1 MELKICHMYP
11 DVLNLYGDRG
21 NVMCMTR
28 RLQWRGI
35 EASVTRLPIGDSLSL
50 AGFDLVFIGGGQDFE
65 QQVLLDDLHRGK
77 DREIRAAIEDGIP
90 FLTICGGYQMLGN
103 YYETYDG
110 QRCDFI
116 GALDLYT
123 VGAVKRMIGNYM
135 FQCQNGAG
143 GSVVVG
149 FENHSG
155 KTWLGNGVEP
165 LGKVLSGYGNN
176 GEDGT
181 EGAHYKNVFGT
192 YSHGPLLP
200 KNAAFCD
207 HLLQTALERKYGTA
221 ELTPLDDTAEL
232 LAHDEM
238 CRRLAKEG

>member
-35 EASVTRLPIGDSLSL
+35 EASVTKLPIGAGKSLS
-50 AGFDLVFIGGGQDFE
+50 GFDLVFIGGGQDFE
-65 QQVLLDDLHRGK
+65 QQVLLEDLHRGK
-77 DREIRAAIEDGIP
+77 DREIISAIEDGVT
-90 FLTICGGYQMLGN
+90 FLTICGGFQMLGS

-110 QRCDFI
+110 KRCDFI
-116 GALDLYT
+116 GALDLCT
-123 VGAVKRMIGNYM
+123 IGSKTRMIGNYK
-135 FQCQNGAG
+135 FQCGPDAG

-155 KTWLGNGVEP
+155 KTRLGSGVKP
-165 LGKVLSGYGNN
+165 LGTVLAGYGNN
-176 GEDGT
+176 GEDKT
-181 EGAHYKNVFGT
+181 EGVHYKNVFGT

-200 KNAAFCD
+200 KNPEFCD
-207 HLLQTALERKYGTA
+207 FLLKTALERKYGRA
-221 ELTPLDDTAEL
+221 ELAPLDDRAEL
-232 LAHDEM
+232 FAHDEM
-238 CRRLAKEG
+238 CAKL

>member
-35 EASVTRLPIGDSLSL
+35 EASVTKLPIGAGKSLS
-50 AGFDLVFIGGGQDFE
+50 GFDLVFIGGGQDFE
-65 QQVLLDDLHRGK
+65 QQVLLEDLHRGK
-77 DREIRAAIEDGIP
+77 DREIISAIEDGVT
-90 FLTICGGYQMLGN
+90 FLTICGGFQMLGS

-110 QRCDFI
+110 KRCDFI
-116 GALDLYT
+116 GALDLCT
-123 VGAVKRMIGNYM
+123 IGSKTRMIGNYK
-135 FQCQNGAG
+135 FRCGPDAG

-155 KTWLGNGVEP
+155 KTRLGSGVKP
-165 LGKVLSGYGNN
+165 LGTVLAGFGNN
-176 GEDGT
+176 GEDKT
-181 EGAHYKNVFGT
+181 EGVHYKNVFGT

-200 KNAAFCD
+200 KNPEFCD
-207 HLLQTALERKYGTA
+207 FLLKTALERKYGRA
-221 ELTPLDDTAEL
+221 ELEPLDDRAEL
-232 LAHDEM
+232 FAHDEM
-238 CRRLAKEG
+238 CAKL

>member
-35 EASVTRLPIGDSLSL
+35 EASVTKLPIGAGKSLS
-50 AGFDLVFIGGGQDFE
+50 GFDLVFIGGGQDFE
-65 QQVLLDDLHRGK
+65 QQVLLEDLHRGK
-77 DREIRAAIEDGIP
+77 DREIISAIEDGVT
-90 FLTICGGYQMLGN
+90 FLTICGGFQMLGS

-110 QRCDFI
+110 KRCDFI
-116 GALDLYT
+116 GALDLCT
-123 VGAVKRMIGNYM
+123 IGSKTRMIGNYK
-135 FQCQNGAG
+135 FRCGPDAG

-155 KTWLGNGVEP
+155 KTRLGSGVSP
-165 LGKVLSGYGNN
+165 LGTVLAGYGNN
-176 GEDGT
+176 GEDKT
-181 EGAHYKNVFGT
+181 EGVHYKNVFGT

-200 KNAAFCD
+200 KNPEFCD
-207 HLLQTALERKYGTA
+207 FLLKTALERKYGRA
-221 ELTPLDDTAEL
+221 ELAPLDDKAEL
-232 LAHDEM
+232 FAHDEM
-238 CRRLAKEG
+238 CAKL

>member
-28 RLQWRGI
+28 RLRWRGI
-35 EASVTRLPIGDSLSL
+35 EAGVTRLPIGTRLPL

-65 QQVLLDDLHRGK
+65 QQVLLEDLHRGK
-77 DREIRAAIEDGIP
+77 DREIRAAVEDGLP
-90 FLTICGGYQMLGN
+90 FLAICGGYQMLGG
-103 YYETYDG
+103 YYETYNG

-135 FQCQNGAG
+135 FHFQAGAG

-155 KTWLGNGVEP
+155 KTWLGSGVEP
-165 LGKVLSGYGNN
+165 LGRVLSGFGNN

-200 KNAAFCD
+200 KNPALCD
-207 HLLQTALERKYGTA
+207 HILQTALERKYGAA
-221 ELTPLDDTAEL
+221 ELAPLDDAAEL

-238 CRRLAKEG
+238 CRRLAKG

>member
-21 NVMCMTR
+21 NVMCMTK

-35 EASVTRLPIGDSLSL
+35 EASVTKLPIGAEKSL

-65 QQVLLDDLHRGK
+65 QQVLLEDLHRGK
-77 DREIRAAIEDGIP
+77 DREIIAAIEDGVT
-90 FLTICGGYQMLGN
+90 FLTICGGFQMLGS

-110 QRCDFI
+110 KRCDFI
-116 GALDLYT
+116 GALDLWT
-123 VGAVKRMIGNYM
+123 IGSKTRMIGNYK
-135 FQCQNGAG
+135 FRCGPDAG

-155 KTWLGNGVEP
+155 KTRLGSGVSP
-165 LGKVLSGYGNN
+165 LGTVLAGYGNN
-176 GEDGT
+176 GEDKT
-181 EGAHYKNVFGT
+181 EGVHYKNVFGT

-200 KNAAFCD
+200 KNPEFCD
-207 HLLQTALERKYGTA
+207 FLLKTALERKYGRA
-221 ELTPLDDTAEL
+221 ELEPLDDKAEL
-232 LAHDEM
+232 FAHDER
-238 CRRLAKEG
+238 CAKL

>member
-35 EASVTRLPIGDSLSL
+35 ETSVTKLPIGAGKSLS
-50 AGFDLVFIGGGQDFE
+50 GFDLVFIGGGQDFE
-65 QQVLLDDLHRGK
+65 QQVLLEDLHRGK
-77 DREIRAAIEDGIP
+77 DREIISAIEDGVT
-90 FLTICGGYQMLGN
+90 FLTICGGFQMLGS

-110 QRCDFI
+110 KRCDFI
-116 GALDLYT
+116 GALDLCT
-123 VGAVKRMIGNYM
+123 IGSKTRMIGNYK
-135 FQCQNGAG
+135 FRCGPDAG

-155 KTWLGNGVEP
+155 KTRLGSGVSP
-165 LGKVLSGYGNN
+165 LGTVLAGYGNN
-176 GEDGT
+176 GEDKT
-181 EGAHYKNVFGT
+181 EGVHYKNVFGT

-200 KNAAFCD
+200 KNPEFCD
-207 HLLQTALERKYGTA
+207 FLLKTALERKYGRA
-221 ELTPLDDTAEL
+221 ELEPLDDKAEL
-232 LAHDEM
+232 FAHDEM
-238 CRRLAKEG
+238 CAKL

>member
-28 RLQWRGI
+28 RLAWRGI
-35 EASVTRLPIGDSLSL
+35 DASVTRMPIGSVGSL
-50 AGFDLVFIGGGQDFE
+50 AGYDLVFIGGGQDFE
-65 QQVLLDDLHRGK
+65 QQVLLEDLHRGK
-77 DREIRAAIEDGIP
+77 DREIRAAVEDGVT
-90 FLTICGGYQMLGN
+90 FLTICGGYQMLGS
-103 YYETYDG
+103 YYETHDG

-123 VGAVKRMIGNYM
+123 LGSEKRMIGNYK
-135 FQCQNGAG
+135 FQCGAVSG
-143 GSVVVG
+143 GSIVVG

-155 KTWLGNGVEP
+155 KTWLGSGLEP
-165 LGKVLSGYGNN
+165 LGKVLSGFGNN

-181 EGAHYKNVFGT
+181 EGARYKNVFGT

-200 KNAAFCD
+200 KNPALCD
-207 HLLQTALERKYGTA
+207 TILLTALVRKYGAA
-221 ELTPLDDTAEL
+221 ELSPLDDEAEL
-232 LAHDEM
+232 AAHDAM
-238 CRRLAKEG
+238 AARL

>member
-35 EASVTRLPIGDSLSL
+35 EASVTKLPIGAGKSLS
-50 AGFDLVFIGGGQDFE
+50 GFDLVFIGGGQDFE
-65 QQVLLDDLHRGK
+65 QQVLLEDLHRGK
-77 DREIRAAIEDGIP
+77 DREIISAIEDGVT
-90 FLTICGGYQMLGN
+90 FLTICGGFQMLGS

-110 QRCDFI
+110 KRCDFI
-116 GALDLYT
+116 GALDLCT
-123 VGAVKRMIGNYM
+123 IGSKTRMIGNYK
-135 FQCQNGAG
+135 FRCGPDAG

-155 KTWLGNGVEP
+155 KTRLGSGVSP
-165 LGKVLSGYGNN
+165 LGTVLAGYGNN
-176 GEDGT
+176 GEDKT
-181 EGAHYKNVFGT
+181 EGVHYKNVFGT

-200 KNAAFCD
+200 KNPEFCD
-207 HLLQTALERKYGTA
+207 FLLKTALERKYGRA
-221 ELTPLDDTAEL
+221 ELEPLDDKAEL
-232 LAHDEM
+232 FAHDEM
-238 CRRLAKEG
+238 CAKL